1 MGVSYCRKV
10 FKGTN
15 ILHLISVVPLLFL
28 SLNLTSP
35 VHVAE
40 ANETLLAVSAI
51 TNKNV
56 TKPFFRFDFGDGTDV
71 QESFLE
77 TAFHMY
83 SYIGYYSLHVVAW
96 TLCNTSILTGN
107 ANISVPKPVRILNNV
122 SLHSN
127 PTVFG
132 EITQIT
138 LLVEQGTDFECL
150 WLLGDNANKTTVRNF
165 SGAIVFRHTYSAPA
179 TYTAIVTCRNRR
191 SELSVSETV
200 QVQKVIMGLTMIPIP
215 PILFG
220 TQFMVRWHINDGTG
234 VLYKANFS
242 EVTLEAVKSKNET
255 HGHALVTQNEY
266 KTPGIFYAHVAA
278 SNAVTKWISTS
289 LKCAILREVSPFV
302 PVLIHQ
308 TRDIEINETISVWLT
323 EVNSGP
329 DINASYMV
337 SFGDNSKVVHTRET
351 FVNHSYRYHGLYTVN
366 IAVANKV
373 SRFNTSILIKVHKPV
388 IMLDGAVIPNLIAKV
403 NDHVNITMFI
413 TKGSDFSCHW
423 QFGDG
428 HELLQNLEDEHFYF
442 KDSELSVKKFIN
454 ISICAKHVFEKVG
467 IYKVNAACRNRWSE
481 VRASGY
487 ATVQKEITFFQVL
500 PIKPVILGKTFV
512 INMTATGTNVTLRAR
527 FERKDLNI
535 ENHNFYH
542 LSVVTSDIYKK
553 AGQYNITVTAKNLV
567 TPSLLYTQILYVEI
581 PISIAS
587 INVTYLKD
595 NTHHV
600 GYGSD
605 MNIFEVGMPVVFNV
619 TVENGSSLTNK
630 WSINNVKEHFTNQI
644 IMRTFNTPGI
654 YAISVLV
661 KNRVSQ
667 VAAGVVIAV
676 QRRPSVSHGGLLR
689 CSSPR
694 VMGEIVTI
702 QTTIKILGTNSTLL
716 IELDKSTSYCYGHV
730 CGCNELEKGYLSK
743 RVQYR
748 GELKKDI
755 ILKKVFNSQGIFT
768 INATLGN
775 AVSRVSTACEVEIL
789 ARPCRKPKV
798 KLKDAGE
805 IPNDAKHFFRAEGI
819 TIEAD
824 VDVFCPESK
833 ESKYEWEI
841 LQNDPRT
848 GTFEYFH
855 DFNSNKEVSLREL
868 QLRRRALPLGLF
880 KVRLKV
886 GMVEEELKDFATVAD
901 GYIRVV
907 QSPLIAKITGGS
919 EIRRGFGP
927 KLSIDGLGSY
937 DPDVGPGTIAGIYLL
952 IIQ

>member
-1 MGVSYCRKV
+1 MKV

-234 VLYKANFS
+234 VLFKANFS

-278 SNAVTKWISTS
+278 SNTVTKWISTS

-351 FVNHSYRYHGLYTVN
+351 FVNHSYSYHGLHTVN
-366 IAVANKV
+366 ITVANKV

-428 HELLQNLEDEHFYF
+428 HELLQNLEDEHFCF

-527 FERKDLNI
+527 FGRKDLNI

-542 LSVVTSDIYKK
+542 LSVVTSDVYKR

-587 INVTYLKD
+587 IVTYLKD

-644 IMRTFNTPGI
+644 IMRTFNTPGV

-855 DFNSNKEVSLREL
+855 DFNSDKEVSLREL

-886 GMVEEELKDFATVAD
+886 GMVEEELKDFTTVAD

-919 EIRRGFGP
+919 EIRRGFGS
-927 KLSIDGLGSY
+927 KLSIDSLGSY
-937 DPDVGPGTIAGIYLL
+937 DPDVGPGTIAGIY
-952 IIQ
+952 

>member
-107 ANISVPKPVRILNNV
+107 TNISVPKPVRILNNV

-150 WLLGDNANKTTVRNF
+150 WLLGDNANKTTVSNF
-165 SGAIVFRHTYSAPA
+165 SGAIVFRHTYSSPA

-200 QVQKVIMGLTMIPIP
+200 QVQKVIMGLRMIPIP

-329 DINASYMV
+329 DINASHMV

-351 FVNHSYRYHGLYTVN
+351 FVNHSYSYHGLYTVN
-366 IAVANKV
+366 ITVANKV

-467 IYKVNAACRNRWSE
+467 IYKVNAAC
-481 VRASGY
+481 
-487 ATVQKEITFFQVL
+487 
-500 PIKPVILGKTFV
+500 
-512 INMTATGTNVTLRAR
+512 
-527 FERKDLNI
+527 
-535 ENHNFYH
+535 
-542 LSVVTSDIYKK
+542 
-553 AGQYNITVTAKNLV
+553 
-567 TPSLLYTQILYVEI
+567 
-581 PISIAS
+581 
-587 INVTYLKD
+587 
-595 NTHHV
+595 
-600 GYGSD
+600 
-605 MNIFEVGMPVVFNV
+605 
-619 TVENGSSLTNK
+619 
-630 WSINNVKEHFTNQI
+630 
-644 IMRTFNTPGI
+644 
-654 YAISVLV
+654 
-661 KNRVSQ
+661 
-667 VAAGVVIAV
+667 
-676 QRRPSVSHGGLLR
+676 
-689 CSSPR
+689 
-694 VMGEIVTI
+694 
-702 QTTIKILGTNSTLL
+702 
-716 IELDKSTSYCYGHV
+716 
-730 CGCNELEKGYLSK
+730 
-743 RVQYR
+743 
-748 GELKKDI
+748 
-755 ILKKVFNSQGIFT
+755 
-768 INATLGN
+768 
-775 AVSRVSTACEVEIL
+775 
-789 ARPCRKPKV
+789 
-798 KLKDAGE
+798 
-805 IPNDAKHFFRAEGI
+805 
-819 TIEAD
+819 
-824 VDVFCPESK
+824 
-833 ESKYEWEI
+833 
-841 LQNDPRT
+841 
-848 GTFEYFH
+848 
-855 DFNSNKEVSLREL
+855 
-868 QLRRRALPLGLF
+868 
-880 KVRLKV
+880 
-886 GMVEEELKDFATVAD
+886 
-901 GYIRVV
+901 
-907 QSPLIAKITGGS
+907 
-919 EIRRGFGP
+919 
-927 KLSIDGLGSY
+927 
-937 DPDVGPGTIAGIYLL
+937 
-952 IIQ
+952 

>member
-1 MGVSYCRKV
+1 MRVSYCRKV

-56 TKPFFRFDFGDGTDV
+56 TKPFFRFDFGDGTGV
-71 QESFLE
+71 QESFLD

-83 SYIGYYSLHVVAW
+83 SHIGYYSLHVVAW

-122 SLHSN
+122 SLHSS

-132 EITQIT
+132 ETTQIT
-138 LLVEQGTDFECL
+138 LFVEQGTDFECL
-150 WLLGDNANKTTVRNF
+150 LLLGDTANQTTSSNLP
-165 SGAIVFRHTYSAPA
+165 GEIGFRHTYSAPA

-191 SELSVSETV
+191 SELSFSETV
-200 QVQKVIMGLTMIPIP
+200 QVQKVIMGLTIFPVP

-220 TQFMVRWHINDGTG
+220 RQFMVRWQINDGTG

-242 EVTLEAVKSKNET
+242 EVALEAVKSENET

-266 KTPGIFYAHVAA
+266 KTPGISYVHVAA
-278 SNAVTKWISTS
+278 SNSVTKWISTS
-289 LKCAILREVSPFV
+289 IKCAILREVSPFV
-302 PVLIHQ
+302 PVLINQ
-308 TRDIEINETISVWLT
+308 ARDIEINETISLWLT

-337 SFGDNSKVVHTRET
+337 SFGDNSKVVQTHET
-351 FVNHSYRYHGLYTVN
+351 SANHSYSYYGLYTVY
-366 IAVANKV
+366 ITVDNKV
-373 SRFNTSILIKVHKPV
+373 SKFNTSILVKVHKPV
-388 IMLDGAVIPNLIAKV
+388 ITLEGAVIPKLIAKV
-403 NDHVNITMFI
+403 GDHVNITMSI

-428 HELLQNLEDEHFYF
+428 HELLQDLEDELLYF
-442 KDSELSVKKFIN
+442 KDSDLSVNKFTN
-454 ISICAKHVFEKVG
+454 ISICAKHVFEEVD
-467 IYKVNAACRNRWSE
+467 IYKINATCRNRLSE
-481 VRASGY
+481 VRALGY

-500 PIKPVILGKTFV
+500 SIKPVILGKTFV
-512 INMTATGTNVTLRAR
+512 INMTAAGTNVTFRAR
-527 FERKDLNI
+527 FERKDLHI
-535 ENHNFYH
+535 ENHDFYH
-542 LSVVTSDIYKK
+542 LSIVTSEIYKK
-553 AGQYNITVTAKNLV
+553 AGKYNITVTAKNLV
-567 TPSLLYTQILYVEI
+567 TPSLLYTQVLYVEI
-581 PISIAS
+581 PISNVS
-587 INVTYLKD
+587 LNVTYSKD
-595 NTHHV
+595 ETHYV
-600 GYGSD
+600 GYGSE
-605 MNIFEVGMPVVFNV
+605 MNIFEIGVPVVFKA
-619 TVENGSSLTNK
+619 TVGNGSSLQYR
-630 WSINNVKEHFTNQI
+630 WSLNNVKEHSTNQI
-644 IMRTFNTPGI
+644 ITRTFNTPGI
-654 YAISVLV
+654 YTISVLV

-667 VAAGVVIAV
+667 VDAGVVIAV
-676 QRRPSVSHGGLLR
+676 QRRPSVSHGGLLK
-689 CSSPR
+689 CSSPK
-694 VMGEIVTI
+694 VMGEIVII
-702 QTTIKILGTNSTLL
+702 QTTLKTLGTNSTLL
-716 IELDKSTSYCYGHV
+716 IKLNNITSYCYGHV
-730 CGCNELEKGYLSK
+730 GGCTELEKGDIPK

-755 ILKKVFNSQGIFT
+755 ILKQFFNSQGIFI

-789 ARPCRKPKV
+789 SRPCRKPKV
-798 KLKDAGE
+798 KLKDAAD
-805 IPNDAKHFFRAEGI
+805 IPNKAKHFFRAEGI

-841 LQNDPRT
+841 FQNDPRT
-848 GTFEYFH
+848 GTFEYVH
-855 DFNSNKEVSLREL
+855 DFNSNKEASLREL

-886 GMVEEELKDFATVAD
+886 GMAEEELKDFVTVAD

-919 EIRRGFGP
+919 EIRRGFRSKP
-927 KLSIDGLGSY
+927 SIDGLGSY
-937 DPDVGPGTIAGIYLL
+937 DPDVGPGTIAGI
-952 IIQ
+952 QAFA